1 MNTYPI
7 HATDRIFVRAT
18 LHGAS
23 VIELSISG
31 IDSLTALIGEIR
43 HAGRHLEGLAN
54 LFIRNLSQGW
64 ARTSFIKFY
73 NRFPSHRHPTKSNPH
88 CQPNLPLHPP
98 AILIHSRLTHP
109 RLTPPLLAPK
119 AQPQPPHCVEG
130 ASPK

>member
-73 NRFPSHRHPTKSNPH
+73 NRFPSPHTAAIRAASAYRAAQRARQSPSHPTDTPQKA
-88 CQPNLPLHPP
+88 PP
-98 AILIHSRLTHP
+98 IVN
-109 RLTPPLLAPK
+109 LTPP
-119 AQPQPPHCVEG
+119 PP
-130 ASPK
+130 PLPF